1 MELTNPSNQDETS
14 TAMNDDENNNKQ
26 NENNNVQETAANNE
40 TTSTMQRT
48 ESAGSSS
55 NKPTMHNWTKWKK
68 GQALR
73 YASSSSN
80 TSQYDATSSLD
91 SNPPTHQHHQ
101 PTSHHHLYTANV
113 LCASSSFDSSYA
125 SAGAESSSLS
135 MAGHCFNYSNSF
147 DSPAVASAAS
157 TLSLNPNHLQTMSSS
172 AIASQWSAS
181 TSRLDSIKIGSGSNG
196 VSNNGE
202 NKSAQKRRG
211 KLVRDRTIDNAD
223 EHLASHHH
231 SHMVNKVN
239 IMMGNANGLRMSGEI
254 NRISSSSAKECH
266 DNQGM

>member
-1 MELTNPSNQDETS
+1 MELTNSSNQDETS
-14 TAMNDDENNNKQ
+14 TTMNDDENSSNRQQ
-26 NENNNVQETAANNE
+26 NENNASKEESAA
-40 TTSTMQRT
+40 TSMQRT
-48 ESAGSSS
+48 ESAGSTS

-91 SNPPTHQHHQ
+91 SNPPTHHHNQ

-147 DSPAVASAAS
+147 DSPAVGSAAS
-157 TLSLNPNHLQTMSSS
+157 TLSLNPNHLQTTSSS

-181 TSRLDSIKIGSGSNG
+181 TSRLDSIKIGSGSGG

-239 IMMGNANGLRMSGEI
+239 IMMGNANGLRMGGEI